1 MKVEQ
6 ISIFLE
12 NRPGALEGVTKII
25 SDAGINIRAL
35 SLADTSD
42 FGILRL
48 IVNDVEN
55 AWKILKQNGYT
66 VKRTDV
72 VAVEVPDRPG
82 GLHSIL
88 AVLNKKGINVEYM
101 YAYRGAKRPERHYYL
116 PLRPDRYGNRG
127 PSRER
132 IQSPAGRQGLP
143 DVNKLSG
150 LKKGVANFSAAPFF
164 CSRAPKSYFT
174 PIAPCQAPA

>member
-12 NRPGALEGVTKII
+12 NKPGALESVMRLLK
-25 SDAGINIRAL
+25 DADINIRSL

-48 IVNDVEN
+48 IVNDTN
-55 AWKILKQNGYT
+55 KALKVLNDNGLR
-66 VKRTDV
+66 VSRTSV

-88 AVLNKKGINVEYM
+88 AVLTQHGINVEYL
-101 YAYRGAKRPERHYYL
+101 YAFIEKSGENAVIIFRFDSPDDAVDVLLKNGFTVLPGERLY
-116 PLRPDRYGNRG
+116 
-127 PSRER
+127 S
-132 IQSPAGRQGLP
+132 
-143 DVNKLSG
+143 
-150 LKKGVANFSAAPFF
+150 F
-164 CSRAPKSYFT
+164 
-174 PIAPCQAPA
+174 